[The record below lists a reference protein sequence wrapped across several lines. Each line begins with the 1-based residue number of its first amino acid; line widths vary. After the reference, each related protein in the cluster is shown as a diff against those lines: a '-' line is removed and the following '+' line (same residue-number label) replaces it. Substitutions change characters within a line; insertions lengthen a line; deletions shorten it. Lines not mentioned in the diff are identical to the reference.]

1 MGIENEGDPPR
12 DVHGRFLQIL
22 AIVDDESQERRFDQ
36 RLNHLCHGFGVEV
49 GIEVAALPGTFEQ
62 DANALAY
69 IRIDMPGH
77 RPVDAA
83 DRLRDDFAPHL
94 PVMPVYE
101 GQPGPCQP
109 CGRRD
114 WIIVA
119 VGSGNRLLGLV
130 IGDQRAA
137 QVGLGG
143 KVVVQGLVR
152 HFGFG
157 GDVPHVRVAV
167 TFGADASGSDGEDFG
182 SHPALLPFAKRG
194 HVVLPSQESSGTI
207 ARVPKT
213 DNTVRPTARRSGRV
227 VVRAALAVAMLV
239 GLVVAAPA
247 PAGEGPAEV
256 TGESLLEGALDLT
269 RGVSSYT
276 ELTMTIH
283 RPTWEREMAI
293 SAWTRGREDAL
304 IRFTAPPKSAGVATL
319 KRGDRMWTY
328 APRIGREF
336 SLPSSM
342 MSQQWEGSDFS
353 YNDLSRTDKYLR
365 HYDVNIAHT
374 EERDGHTIFTLELIP
389 HDDAPV
395 VWGKETLVL
404 RDDYVILAQTF
415 YDQGLE
421 PLKRMQTLEIGE
433 LGGRTIP
440 VAMRMSPVDEDD
452 RWTEIRYL
460 RADFDAAVEDG
471 MFTTFALRGGR

>member
-1 MGIENEGDPPR
+1 M
-12 DVHGRFLQIL
+12 
-22 AIVDDESQERRFDQ
+22 
-36 RLNHLCHGFGVEV
+36 
-49 GIEVAALPGTFEQ
+49 T
-62 DANALAY
+62 
-69 IRIDMPGH
+69 
-77 RPVDAA
+77 
-83 DRLRDDFAPHL
+83 
-94 PVMPVYE
+94 
-101 GQPGPCQP
+101 
-109 CGRRD
+109 
-114 WIIVA
+114 
-119 VGSGNRLLGLV
+119 
-130 IGDQRAA
+130 
-137 QVGLGG
+137 
-143 KVVVQGLVR
+143 
-152 HFGFG
+152 
-157 GDVPHVRVAV
+157 
-167 TFGADASGSDGEDFG
+167 
-182 SHPALLPFAKRG
+182 
-194 HVVLPSQESSGTI
+194 SQESSGTI
-207 ARVPKT
+207 AR
-213 DNTVRPTARRSGRV
+213 GRGV
-227 VVRAALAVAMLV
+227 AKAAGTIAALV
-239 GLVVAAPA
+239 GLVVATSTAA
-247 PAGEGPAEV
+247 VENPAEV
-256 TGESLLEGALDLT
+256 TGWRLLEGALDLT

-283 RPTWEREMAI
+283 RPSWEREMAI

-365 HYDVNIAHT
+365 HYDVGIAHT
-374 EERDGHTIFTLELIP
+374 EERGGHTIYTLELIP

-421 PLKRMQTLEIGE
+421 PLKRMQTLEVGE

-440 VAMRMSPVDEDD
+440 ITMRMSPVGEDD

-460 RADFDAAVEDG
+460 RADFEADVDDG
-471 MFTTFALRGGR
+471 LFTTFALRGGR

>member
-1 MGIENEGDPPR
+1 M
-12 DVHGRFLQIL
+12 
-22 AIVDDESQERRFDQ
+22 
-36 RLNHLCHGFGVEV
+36 
-49 GIEVAALPGTFEQ
+49 
-62 DANALAY
+62 
-69 IRIDMPGH
+69 
-77 RPVDAA
+77 
-83 DRLRDDFAPHL
+83 
-94 PVMPVYE
+94 
-101 GQPGPCQP
+101 
-109 CGRRD
+109 
-114 WIIVA
+114 
-119 VGSGNRLLGLV
+119 
-130 IGDQRAA
+130 
-137 QVGLGG
+137 
-143 KVVVQGLVR
+143 VR
-152 HFGFG
+152 
-157 GDVPHVRVAV
+157 
-167 TFGADASGSDGEDFG
+167 S
-182 SHPALLPFAKRG
+182 
-194 HVVLPSQESSGTI
+194 
-207 ARVPKT
+207 
-213 DNTVRPTARRSGRV
+213 
-227 VVRAALAVAMLV
+227 ALAVPTLV
-239 GLVVAAPA
+239 GLVVAATA
-247 PAGEGPAEV
+247 LAGEGPAEV

-365 HYDVNIAHT
+365 HYDVNIAHI
-374 EERDGHTIFTLELIP
+374 EERDGHTIYTLELIP

-460 RADFDAAVEDG
+460 RADFDADVEDG

>member
-1 MGIENEGDPPR
+1 MGIENEADPSGN
-12 DVHGRFLQIL
+12 VFGRFLQIL
-22 AIVDDESQERRFDQ
+22 AIVENESQERRLDQ
-36 RLNHLCHGFGVEV
+36 RLDHLRHGFGVEV
-49 GIEVAALPGTFEQ
+49 GIEVAALPRTLEQ
-62 DANALAY
+62 NANAVAD
-69 IRIDMPGH
+69 IRIDMSSH
-77 RPVDAA
+77 RPAA
-83 DRLRDDFAPHL
+83 TDRLGDDFAPHL
-94 PVMPVYE
+94 PVVPVYE
-101 GQPGPCQP
+101 GQAGPCQC

-114 WIIVA
+114 CIVVPVRS
-119 VGSGNRLLGLV
+119 VGRLVGKVL
-130 IGDQRAA
+130 GDQCEA
-137 QVGLGG
+137 QVSLGG

-152 HFGFG
+152 HFGLG

-167 TFGADASGSDGEDFG
+167 TFGVDAPGSDGEDVG
-182 SHPALLPFAKRG
+182 THTALLPFTKRG

-207 ARVPKT
+207 ARAPRT
-213 DNTVRPTARRSGRV
+213 HNTVPTASRRNGHV
-227 VVRAALAVAMLV
+227 VVKAAVAALT
-239 GLVVAAPA
+239 GLVVATTAPA
-247 PAGEGPAEV
+247 AEGPAEI
-256 TGESLLEGALDLT
+256 TGRSLVEGALDLT

-283 RPTWEREMAI
+283 RPTWEREIAI

-365 HYDVNIAHT
+365 HYDVSIAHT
-374 EERDGHTIFTLELIP
+374 EERDGHTIHTLELIP

-421 PLKRMQTLEIGE
+421 PLKRMRTLEIGE
-433 LGGRTIP
+433 LGGRIIP
-440 VAMRMSPVDEDD
+440 VAMRMSPVGEDD

-460 RADFDAAVEDG
+460 RADFDADVEDG